1 MAIANAI
8 QRGVSVYLYDEK
20 GTVITTVPA
29 RDGLVNFTA
38 TSVSVRVG
46 NMVYMYNEQGRFT
59 GSSPAR

>member
-8 QRGVSVYLYDEK
+8 ERGVSIYLYDEK

-46 NMVYMYNEQGRFT
+46 NMVYMYTR
-59 GSSPAR
+59 PI

>member
-8 QRGVSVYLYDEK
+8 QRGVSIYLYDEK
-20 GTVITTVPA
+20 GTVITTVSA